1 MEVNSW
7 DDASVVKAGDT
18 KNSSY
23 DNLLLV
29 GKGCFS
35 CVLVEGP
42 LNLGYLLM
50 TVDVQSYFP
59 PLLRLLKEMGY
70 LYVQAMEQ
78 HFHFPNGLGKAM
90 HDGYDENLFLGNASG
105 DQEGNYS
112 H

>member
-1 MEVNSW
+1 
-7 DDASVVKAGDT
+7 
-18 KNSSY
+18 
-23 DNLLLV
+23 
-29 GKGCFS
+29 
-35 CVLVEGP
+35 
-42 LNLGYLLM
+42 M

-90 HDGYDENLFLGNASG
+90 HDGYDENLFLENASG

-112 H
+112 HSHFRYCLAEDFHYTHVL